1 MARLGL
7 FPLPL
12 VLVPTERVP
21 LHIFEPRYREL
32 IGECIERGEEFGV
45 LLKKPD
51 GEGSAVGTRAAVV
64 DVLRRLP
71 DGRMHIAVEG
81 GERFRLLEVHHDR
94 SFLEGTIEPVEDEDD
109 PPASGDVAKVLE
121 LFGRLQQTVGST
133 VDPPDADSPQL
144 DFEIVSRVDFGNDAK
159 QELIELTS
167 PHRRFGRLV
176 ELLEHALEALVLER
190 AVMKS
195 AATNG
200 KVTPLSGD

>member
-1 MARLGL
+1 MSRLGL

-32 IGECIERGEEFGV
+32 IGECIERDEEFGV
-45 LLKKPD
+45 LLKSAD
-51 GEGSAVGTRAAVV
+51 GEGAAVGTRATVV

-81 GERFRLLEVHHDR
+81 GERFRLLEVHQDR
-94 SFLEGTIEPVEDEDD
+94 SFLEGTTEPVTDDDD
-109 PPASGDVAKVLE
+109 PPASADVEKVQE
-121 LFGRLQQTVGST
+121 LFARLQATVGST
-133 VDPPDADSPQL
+133 LEPPPADSPQL
-144 DFEIVSRVDFGNDAK
+144 DFQIVSRVDFGNDEK

-167 PHRRFGRLV
+167 PQRRYERLV
-176 ELLEHALEALVLER
+176 ELLEHALEALTLER